1 MPITEHCPGPYSGVE
16 SRDCDV
22 SLHCDVGIGQKLPV
36 EGRLGARPGKGN
48 PLREK
53 EKEMKKQIGIV
64 ALAVLTAFTIGFA
77 PALAVASQGNTPV
90 YEGTHNFPGI
100 VEMSNG
106 HYILKSPEGT
116 FRLTGKN
123 ASSLV
128 GKDVKA
134 WGVLTRNSA
143 DVETLNVWQFEPIG

>member
-1 MPITEHCPGPYSGVE
+1 LDG
-16 SRDCDV
+16 
-22 SLHCDVGIGQKLPV
+22 VGIGRKLPV
-36 EGRLGARPGKGN
+36 EWRLGAGPGNGSS
-48 PLREK
+48 LREK

-77 PALAVASQGNTPV
+77 PALAMATQGNTPV

-134 WGVLTRNSA
+134 WGVLTRNSM
-143 DVETLNVWQFEPIG
+143 DVETLHVWQFEPIG